1 MKEEIKMQNIKIK
14 VMFLGTETITSK
26 KTGKQ
31 FTQIKFLVNDNVYKA
46 FIPLFADESLKQDF
60 NNKLYSLK
68 HGDNVVIEIKH
79 YIDKFSEL
87 RCKLVDIE
95 L

>member
-1 MKEEIKMQNIKIK
+1 MQNIKIK

-31 FTQIKFLVNDNVYKA
+31 FTQIKFLINDDVYKS
-46 FIPLFADESLKQDF
+46 FMPYFLDEAIKQEF

-87 RCKLVDIE
+87 RCKLVNIE

>member
-1 MKEEIKMQNIKIK
+1 MQNIKIK
-14 VMFLGTETITSK
+14 AMFLGTEIITSK
-26 KTGKQ
+26 KTNKQ
-31 FTQIKFLVNDNVYKA
+31 FTQIKFLINDDVYKS
-46 FIPLFADESLKQDF
+46 FMPFFLDETMKQDF

-87 RCKLVDIE
+87 RCKLVNIE